1 MFLLVCNRFMKCSSK
16 NVQLLAETGSYH
28 FHYFDAHLHTPFLPL
43 KYGALLYQAVAS
55 FIVFSTSHFSV
66 TIKTA
71 LPLHL

>member
-1 MFLLVCNRFMKCSSK
+1 MSNCLQKPEVTISIILMHIC
-16 NVQLLAETGSYH
+16 T
-28 FHYFDAHLHTPFLPL
+28 HLFLPL